1 VIVTSLLVRWNGGW
15 SEVTRPDAITAYG
28 RKEAYLALGA
38 VQARDEMTTV
48 STQQLAIFG
57 DPRTEIAAD
66 LEHVDDT
73 DTPYVAFGVGDRVTV
88 PDIPGRGP
96 SLERVTSITVAVD
109 ENGHVTYAPELR
121 DPLLDER
128 ERFVETVTKMANG
141 SLGGDSRVATPAAFV
156 SSTSGVPMAA
166 AAPPSAGG
174 APGSLTLWCYD
185 SVPVGY
191 DVALTPFLH
200 RISPSMASVLTWS
213 VIVGEAEMLSV
224 QVNAECSLLVT
235 LSGNWGGLAGADQR
249 CGLTLRARDV
259 DGTNLA
265 RNVGPYNPEAMG
277 LLTNSGDRFEV
288 GASWVFACTSNSTL
302 DFTAWSSN
310 GHSLESRVS
319 FVLLEAAT
327 GPPFPF

>member
-1 VIVTSLLVRWNGGW
+1 M
-15 SEVTRPDAITAYG
+15 TRPDAITAYG
-28 RKEAYLALGA
+28 RKEAFLALGA

-73 DTPYVAFGVGDRVTV
+73 DTPYVAFGIGDRVTV

-141 SLGGDSRVATPAAFV
+141 SLGGDSKVATPAAFV
-156 SSTSGVPMAA
+156 SSTSGVPMGAA

-174 APGSLTLWCYD
+174 APGTLTFI
-185 SVPVGY
+185 GY
-191 DVALTPFLH
+191 EHVSGDGGALTPFVH
-200 RISPSMASVLTWS
+200 RISPQMVPALSWGVVPDRDEIDRFTVSVH
-213 VIVGEAEMLSV
+213 VD
-224 QVNAECSLLVT
+224 CSLLVT
-235 LSGNWGGLAGADQR
+235 YTGRWSGIASESGRVYLEVFADP
-249 CGLTLRARDV
+249 V
-259 DGTNLA
+259 DGNLA
-265 RNVGPYNPEAMG
+265 SQTIGPYDPMAMG
-277 LLTNSGDRFEV
+277 LLTNSGNAFEV
-288 GASWVFACTSNSTL
+288 SGSWVFACGPDSTIAL
-302 DFTAWSSN
+302 MASTDRSHNLQWRA
-310 GHSLESRVS
+310 S

-327 GPPFPF
+327 GPPWPS